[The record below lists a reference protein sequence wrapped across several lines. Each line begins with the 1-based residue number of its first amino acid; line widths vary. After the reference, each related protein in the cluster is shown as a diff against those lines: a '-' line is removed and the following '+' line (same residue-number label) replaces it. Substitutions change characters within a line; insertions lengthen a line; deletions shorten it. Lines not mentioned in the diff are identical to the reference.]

1 MIKESRLAVVSTPKG
16 PSMRLFPTLLALAVA
31 VLFVPSHSFSQKRS
45 ASESWTDSYD
55 TENCRFATTGEHMYF
70 ILRPSYQLHFEGV
83 DGKDTTRLVI
93 TVLNETQKIGDIETR
108 VVEERESV
116 NGRTIEVS
124 RNYFAICTLTN
135 TVFYFGEDVDIYK
148 HGRVAGH
155 AGAWR
160 AGTNQAR
167 AGVMMPG
174 IVLLGSRYYQE
185 IAPGVAMDRAEIV
198 SRSER
203 IETPAGKFTDCL
215 KTVETTP
222 LEPGVRE
229 YKVYAPGVGL
239 VRDGDLLLKRYGI
252 QQ

>member
-1 MIKESRLAVVSTPKG
+1 
-16 PSMRLFPTLLALAVA
+16 
-31 VLFVPSHSFSQKRS
+31 
-45 ASESWTDSYD
+45 
-55 TENCRFATTGEHMYF
+55 
-70 ILRPSYQLHFEGV
+70 
-83 DGKDTTRLVI
+83 
-93 TVLNETQKIGDIETR
+93 
-108 VVEERESV
+108 
-116 NGRTIEVS
+116 
-124 RNYFAICTLTN
+124 LTN

-148 HGRVAGH
+148 RGKVVGH
-155 AGAWR
+155 DGAWR
-160 AGTNQAR
+160 AGSDQAR

-198 SRSER
+198 SRSEY

-215 KTVETTP
+215 KTEETTP